1 MSLKKN
7 KPIIQNTRTKFV
19 IPQVEDSLSG
29 LKIAKGK
36 FQKSEFASS
45 LYGTGIKDIST
56 YIDNAMLG
64 VDVDHVYDNFRD
76 EKDKKV
82 TDDDLLNKYGTK
94 FPEFQQ
100 INLDTAKQVYGKN
113 ITVNKKTAKK
123 SDEEPISFS
132 FIQQKTDIS
141 PKEESIQEEEI
152 VEENDNDS
160 NSGFDFGF
168 ESINQTNNTKDDL
181 EFKTLHPT
189 IEITDDEDEFF
200 KVEEKKEKNFSNII
214 RRTKTEQEEV
224 SKYSTPFIS
233 REDKEEMNDTKEV
246 QTKEEKPFVLQ
257 SKPSEVKKEDKIP
270 QSVNPYKNYELPPFN
285 QFTKT
290 SSSDEELPQW
300 VTEKKEI
307 INDTLNS
314 FDISGEVVNFT
325 KGPTFTRYEIQLQ
338 NGINVKK
345 VANLQDTFQAN
356 LGVTAIRI
364 QAPIPGKR
372 TIGIEVPNDKT
383 QTVWFGDIVD
393 EAFIHD
399 GKPLNV
405 SLGKD
410 IDGKIITSDISSW
423 PHGLVAGS
431 TGSGKSVCINTI
443 LVSLLLKNKPDELK
457 LILVDPKQVELI
469 TYNDLPHL
477 ITPVISDAK
486 MASEALK
493 WSVDEME
500 RRYSAFAQNRVRSIK
515 DFNEKCKTDV
525 TMKKIPYIVI
535 IIDELAD
542 LMQVCS
548 SDVEDSIQ
556 RLTQKARAAGI
567 HLICATQRP
576 TTDVVKG
583 TIKNNIPTR
592 LAFRVTSQVDSFTIL
607 DEGGAEALL
616 GKGDMLIKNVGTSRL
631 QGSYM
636 PDSEIDFV
644 TDFIKAEAE
653 ADYLMDHA
661 ALKAKF
667 ENDSFGSP
675 QNNGES
681 AELLYQVSRYFVESE
696 TCSINMLQQQFNLG
710 FNRASRIVAA
720 LEEMGVV
727 SGKQGTKGR
736 ELLMT
741 LDQINELFEREE

>member
-7 KPIIQNTRTKFV
+7 KPIIQCTKTKFV

-64 VDVDHVYDNFRD
+64 VDVNHVYDNFRD
-76 EKDKKV
+76 DKDKKV
-82 TDDDLLNKYGTK
+82 TEDDLLNKYGTK

-100 INLDTAKQVYGKN
+100 INLNTAKEVYGKN
-113 ITVNKKTAKK
+113 ITVNKKSTKK

-132 FIQQKTDIS
+132 FIQQKEEIT
-141 PKEESIQEEEI
+141 PKEEIIEEKNQI
-152 VEENDNDS
+152 NTTSDDS
-160 NSGFDFGF
+160 NEGFDFGF
-168 ESINQTNNTKDDL
+168 DSINQTNNSNNNL
-181 EFKTLHPT
+181 EFETLHPT

-200 KVEEKKEKNFSNII
+200 KVEEKKEKTFTNII
-214 RRTKTEQEEV
+214 RRTKNEQEEV
-224 SKYSTPFIS
+224 SKYSTPFIP
-233 REDKEEMNDTKEV
+233 REEKEKGEDEFI
-246 QTKEEKPFVLQ
+246 EEKPFVDEAP
-257 SKPSEVKKEDKIP
+257 KVVETKKEDKIP
-270 QSVNPYKNYELPPFN
+270 QSVNPYKNYELPPFDR
-285 QFTKT
+285 FTKT
-290 SSSDEELPQW
+290 SASDEELPGW

-307 INDTLNS
+307 INDTLSS

-393 EAFIHD
+393 EAFIND

-443 LVSLLLKNKPDELK
+443 LVSLLLKNRPDELK

-515 DFNEKCKTDV
+515 DFNEKCKSDV
-525 TMKKIPYIVI
+525 SMKKIPYIVI

-653 ADYLMDHA
+653 PDYLMDHA
-661 ALKAKF
+661 TLKAKF
-667 ENDSFGSP
+667 ESDSFGSP

-710 FNRASRIVAA
+710 FNRASRIVSA

>member
-1 MSLKKN
+1 MRLNKN
-7 KPIIQNTRTKFV
+7 KPLIQSSKTKFV

-29 LKIAKGK
+29 LKISKGK

-45 LYGTGIKDIST
+45 LYGTGIKDVST

-64 VDVDHVYDNFRD
+64 VDVNHVYDNFRD

-100 INLDTAKQVYGKN
+100 INLDTAKEVYGKN
-113 ITVNKKTAKK
+113 ITVNKKVVKK
-123 SDEEPISFS
+123 TEEEPISFS
-132 FIQQKTDIS
+132 FIKQKNTIL
-141 PKEESIQEEEI
+141 PKEETNQEQIKDDNIKEET
-152 VEENDNDS
+152 

-168 ESINQTNNTKDDL
+168 ESLNQTDNLNKDL
-181 EFKTLHPT
+181 QFETLHPT

-200 KVEEKKEKNFSNII
+200 KAEEKTFTNII
-214 RRTKTEQEEV
+214 RRTKSEQEEV

-233 REDKEEMNDTKEV
+233 HEEKQNDLEEV
-246 QTKEEKPFVLQ
+246 KIEEKPVVV
-257 SKPSEVKKEDKIP
+257 KNEVESLKQQKEDKIP
-270 QSVNPYKNYELPPFN
+270 ISVNPYKNYQLPPFT

-290 SSSDEELPQW
+290 SLSDEELPSW

-307 INDTLNS
+307 INDTLSS

-393 EAFIHD
+393 EAFIKD

-410 IDGKIITSDISSW
+410 IDGKIITSDIASW

-515 DFNEKCKTDV
+515 DFNEKCKSDV
-525 TMKKIPYIVI
+525 SMKKIPYIVI

-631 QGSYM
+631 QGSFM

-644 TDFIKAEAE
+644 TDFIKSEAE
-653 ADYLMDHA
+653 PDYLMDHA

-741 LDQINELFEREE
+741 LEQINELFEREE